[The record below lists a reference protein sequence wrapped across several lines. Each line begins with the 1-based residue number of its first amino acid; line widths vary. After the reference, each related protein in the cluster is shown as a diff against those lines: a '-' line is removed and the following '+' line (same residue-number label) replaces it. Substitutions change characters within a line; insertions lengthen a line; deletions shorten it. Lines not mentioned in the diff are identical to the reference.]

1 VVKRLLEK
9 PWESAG
15 LKNNNPFGL
24 SFIAE
29 GVLDLI
35 EVDNYVGYEEDR
47 RIVLNEIVPLLIGEV
62 KDAKEPLAVSGSV
75 CIPPYPPSAYLTQL
89 AFRVL
94 KRCCTEGTANYKD
107 VVRGVRAW
115 ARSEIHRQ
123 VALISTRSRI
133 ADPLQLAYA
142 IILATSA
149 SADEQTS
156 PEEKAL
162 TRAALK
168 IFFDS
173 QQPDGTWPPSQP
185 LFHYP
190 DVGNAQCFDYEL
202 LTQLLSCEQLQDE
215 LLQFLPRL
223 QLAALQ
229 LRHAS
234 FDLGLTKAGSAVG
247 WASGHHPQ
255 IEGPESWSTACVY
268 HFVHALD
275 RLVAEAIRRALFV
288 ELRTI
293 YTAPV
298 RVAKKK
304 EDFAPYFLDA
314 NVKLGDSVL
323 SLRETLRDKFV
334 LPIDREKAAVANGGK
349 LPPTTPMPAILFG
362 PPGTS
367 KTRLA
372 KHIST
377 FLGWPLLSVDPSY
390 LVQDGLENLYARANR
405 LFSMFAMVEQI
416 VVFLD
421 EFDEMGRDRT
431 QTQELLS
438 RLITTSMLPK
448 LAAIN
453 EERKIVFL
461 LATNYVANFDAA
473 FSRGGR
479 FDMILQVMPPTTD
492 AKLAGDVP
500 IIVEIEEAALLASS
514 L

>member
-1 VVKRLLEK
+1 MPKLETFDFEALEGVRNYLASLRRNHVPTMNHYASEDGKGFWHQPSNRQNASLSSTATCISSLVRAGLWKHKERKWGATQDVAKRLLEK
-9 PWESAG
+9 PWKSAG
-15 LKNNNPFGL
+15 LKDNNPFSL
-24 SFIAE
+24 SFIVE

-35 EVDNYVGYEEDR
+35 EVDHYEGCEEDR
-47 RIVLNEIVPLLIGEV
+47 GIILNEIVPILIGKV
-62 KDAKEPLAVSGSV
+62 RDAKETLAVSGSV

-94 KRCCTEGTANYKD
+94 KRCFANETEDYKD

-142 IILATSA
+142 IILAFSA

-168 IFFDS
+168 IFFDN

-202 LTQLLSCEQLQDE
+202 LTELLSCEQLQDE
-215 LLQFLPRL
+215 LLQFLPKL
-223 QLAALQ
+223 QMAALQ

-234 FDLGLTKAGSAVG
+234 FDLGVTKAGPAVG

-275 RLVAEAIRRALFV
+275 RLVAEAIRRALFA
-288 ELRTI
+288 ELRTV
-293 YTAPV
+293 YTAPL
-298 RVAKKK
+298 RVVKKP

-314 NVKLGDSVL
+314 NVTLGDNVL
-323 SLRETLRDKFV
+323 
-334 LPIDREKAAVANGGK
+334 
-349 LPPTTPMPAILFG
+349 
-362 PPGTS
+362 
-367 KTRLA
+367 
-372 KHIST
+372 
-377 FLGWPLLSVDPSY
+377 
-390 LVQDGLENLYARANR
+390 
-405 LFSMFAMVEQI
+405 
-416 VVFLD
+416 
-421 EFDEMGRDRT
+421 
-431 QTQELLS
+431 
-438 RLITTSMLPK
+438 
-448 LAAIN
+448 
-453 EERKIVFL
+453 ER
-461 LATNYVANFDAA
+461 
-473 FSRGGR
+473 R
-479 FDMILQVMPPTTD
+479 
-492 AKLAGDVP
+492 
-500 IIVEIEEAALLASS
+500 
-514 L
+514 